1 MKRTKKAT
9 LLFLLLLSHASAFSQ
24 GNVAF
29 FAETDARQV
38 VKNSYFDVSFTLQ
51 NANGSNF
58 ISPAFQDFIIVAGP
72 SRSTRTTMVNGVMSQ
87 SMSFIYTLQPRKT
100 GKFTLG
106 PASIEVKGKRL
117 KTNSITIEVVEG
129 KEAEQ
134 EVFIVAELST
144 EKAWVGQQ
152 VILDYKLYTSVDI
165 ESFNILEESDYQ
177 GFFAQDVRRFDGRV
191 IKEVINGVQY
201 VTKVL
206 KRVALFPQQAGQLTI
221 SPLNVQLGI
230 LKDGGAR
237 RRSFFSTPEVRRM
250 PISTEAVSLEVR
262 SLPADSPP
270 VFSGAV
276 GSFQMTAAV
285 SQDRVT
291 TDDAITLTLA
301 IAGDGDIKRVQAP
314 ALEIPE
320 GLELYDPKILDE
332 SFYESGTSFAGKKV
346 FEYILLP
353 KTAGEYQISP
363 AFSYFDPDSAQ
374 YVVVQN
380 EPIALSVRPGI
391 NNSAAVEKT
400 DPGSKQSITELQAIK
415 SDTELSQM
423 GRSFFASPLFWILG
437 LLPFAL
443 LAGWQLF
450 KQWQFQKG
458 QISQEETRFRQAKKT
473 AQKRLAQAEAYQKAG
488 ESRSFY
494 DEISKALF
502 GYLCDKLHIPLS
514 GLNKANVAARLR
526 SEGFS
531 ETLIEQLMEVFQ
543 KCELALFA
551 GKSDEVGMAAV
562 YEKASDAISKLELGK
577 E

>member
-1 MKRTKKAT
+1 MKRIQEAT
-9 LLFLLLLSHASAFSQ
+9 LLFLLLLIHTSAFSQ

-58 ISPAFQDFIIVAGP
+58 ISPDFQDFIIVAGP
-72 SRSTRTTMVNGVMSQ
+72 SRSTRTTMINGAMSQ
-87 SMSFIYTLQPRKT
+87 SMSFIYTLQPRKM

-106 PASIEVKGKRL
+106 PATIEVKGKRL
-117 KTNSITIEVVEG
+117 KSNPITIEVVEG
-129 KEAEQ
+129 KKAEQ

-144 EKAWVGQQ
+144 DQAWVGQQ

-165 ESFNILEESDYQ
+165 ESFNILEEADYQ

-221 SPLNVQLGI
+221 SPLNIQLGI

-237 RRSFFSTPEVRRM
+237 RRSFFSTPELRRM

-270 VFSGAV
+270 AFSGAV
-276 GSFQMTAAV
+276 GSFQMTTAV
-285 SQDRVT
+285 SQDKIT

-314 ALEIPE
+314 TLEIPE
-320 GLELYDPKILDE
+320 GLELYDPKVLDE

-353 KTAGEYQISP
+353 KIAGEYLIRPS
-363 AFSYFDPDSAQ
+363 FSYFDPDSAQ
-374 YVVVQN
+374 YVVLQN
-380 EPIALSVRPGI
+380 EPIALSVRPGTNSSAI
-391 NNSAAVEKT
+391 NKI
-400 DPGSKQSITELQAIK
+400 DPGTNKAISDIQTIK
-415 SDTELSQM
+415 SDTRLSPI
-423 GRSFFASPLFWILG
+423 GRSFFASPLFWVLS
-437 LLPFAL
+437 LLPFAFL
-443 LAGWQLF
+443 GGWQLY

-458 QISQEETRFRQAKKT
+458 QISLEETRFRQAQKI
-473 AQKRLAQAEAYQKAG
+473 AQKRLTQAAAYQKAG
-488 ESRSFY
+488 QSRSFY

-502 GYLCDKLHIPLS
+502 GYLGDKLQLPLS
-514 GLNKANVAARLR
+514 GLNKANVAERLQA
-526 SEGFS
+526 EGFS
-531 ETLIEQLMEVFQ
+531 EALIEQFMEVLQ

-551 GKSDEVGMAAV
+551 GKSDESGMAAV
-562 YEKASDAISKLELGK
+562 YEKASDAISKLELGRG
-577 E
+577 